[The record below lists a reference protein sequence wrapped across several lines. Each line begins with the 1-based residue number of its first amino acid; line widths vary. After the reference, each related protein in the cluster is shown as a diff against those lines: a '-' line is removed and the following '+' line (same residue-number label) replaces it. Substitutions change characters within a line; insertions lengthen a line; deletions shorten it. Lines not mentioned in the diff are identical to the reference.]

1 MGREG
6 EQACL
11 PCGCQGKQ
19 GGEGGR
25 GLCVTVI
32 NSPADKWV
40 TWGTHFRDIVWFV
53 SLSAQTAPEWKLCFP
68 QSDVKG
74 LVILLLKTVGIMWG
88 WSSSG
93 TLWHPVFSHTVAS
106 LYSGNQY
113 LPKASGRL
121 LSVESFFS
129 RALPSSTP
137 SRHNWHCRQLALWLY
152 GNHVTCR
159 KLSSHLSDLPAKGN
173 TISCY

>member
-11 PCGCQGKQ
+11 PCGCQGKRG
-19 GGEGGR
+19 GGEGQGC
-25 GLCVTVI
+25 LCHSDKYPGWQMSDMR
-32 NSPADKWV
+32 NSFQGHCLICLTFSTDSTRVEVVFSAVWCEGFSYPPKNRKHHLGVDLQWY
-40 TWGTHFRDIVWFV
+40 IVG
-53 SLSAQTAPEWKLCFP
+53 A
-68 QSDVKG
+68 
-74 LVILLLKTVGIMWG
+74 
-88 WSSSG
+88 
-93 TLWHPVFSHTVAS
+93 VFSHTVAS

-121 LSVESFFS
+121 LGVESFFG